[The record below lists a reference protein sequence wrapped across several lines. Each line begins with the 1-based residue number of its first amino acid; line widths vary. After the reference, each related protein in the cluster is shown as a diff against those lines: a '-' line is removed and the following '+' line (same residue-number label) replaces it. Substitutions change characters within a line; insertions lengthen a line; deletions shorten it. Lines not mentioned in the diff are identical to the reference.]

1 MDLSI
6 LNKLFDKV
14 FVITID
20 HEFDDDKF
28 IKVDNLTPTGKD
40 RNKRLIERLEGL
52 DYELYYG
59 VNGSKYK
66 FEHVE
71 PNQNGFLV
79 VKPQG
84 LTLGQMGC
92 AMSHINLYEKISN
105 GPWERVLVL
114 ENDCVFLSNIENLET
129 YFNQL
134 PNDWGLVYLG
144 WTAPIGGGNIS
155 ENIYEL
161 RQDNFTYVHCSH
173 CIGLTKEFAKKLYDF
188 NKECYYTADGAYSE
202 IIKQNNEKCYLI
214 TPKVS
219 IQENLDC
226 SLYEVDLTHKL

>member
-173 CIGLTKEFAKKLYDF
+173 CIGLTK
-188 NKECYYTADGAYSE
+188 
-202 IIKQNNEKCYLI
+202 
-214 TPKVS
+214 
-219 IQENLDC
+219 
-226 SLYEVDLTHKL
+226 